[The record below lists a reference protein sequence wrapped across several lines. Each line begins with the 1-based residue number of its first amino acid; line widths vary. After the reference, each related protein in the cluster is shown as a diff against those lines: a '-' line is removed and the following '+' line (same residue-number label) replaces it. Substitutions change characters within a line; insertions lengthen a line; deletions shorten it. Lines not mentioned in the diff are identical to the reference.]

1 METVILSEPKLCNNY
16 TTGKKKCV
24 SLVRCRNLL
33 SQNQNYYAQL
43 LKNRP
48 LFGSLTTFSRYFE
61 FPDIV
66 LKVYL
71 FFADEIY

>member
-1 METVILSEPKLCNNY
+1 MKGSKT
-16 TTGKKKCV
+16 CV
-24 SLVRCRNLL
+24 CRLL